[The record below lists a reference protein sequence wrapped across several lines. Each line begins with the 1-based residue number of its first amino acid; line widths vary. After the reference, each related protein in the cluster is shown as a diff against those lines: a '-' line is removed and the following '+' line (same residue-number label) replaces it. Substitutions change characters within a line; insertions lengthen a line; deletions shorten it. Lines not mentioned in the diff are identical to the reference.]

1 VKKFLSGSTN
11 PQLSSSSK
19 AAATISRFICNLV
32 LTLLQ
37 EVDALVKDPSSSVS
51 VDPLNDHLSPPALP
65 GSLSSS
71 WLNLFGGHSGA
82 AKTFSQ
88 LLAEVLRTFEPPT
101 QLSQAQI
108 LVARASLF
116 SLHWSVANAVMSET
130 SRSLLL
136 NTLTSGALSTPEFA
150 AALPFSSDSK
160 GNQFLQGYMLTPK
173 LGEWMLWQDAVN
185 EISRTWT
192 TGRIQPFSPYSSG
205 VVPSDVSLSQNPL
218 LYHMYEACGS
228 ETRLYLPSASSVSFQ
243 YMFGLSLRAGLHPV
257 IVGHQGSGKRSLTD
271 HLMRCWGVFGQFKAD
286 VIVPTA
292 SKGTNPS
299 QYHSLLMTYGS
310 VQTLGSNT
318 SPSISPASWGVKQ
331 RCFRP
336 KTGHQVVLIIQ
347 DLHVLSSNK
356 NVRSLEWLRR
366 LLDDSASSDSSGQGS
381 KIEIHGVS
389 AAFTTTPLSFVAGQH
404 QVSPRLWRHMHHLH
418 WDSSPSNSVFRLI
431 NQDHIIEAR
440 CHASLTNIA
449 TNGGMKAF
457 SQSGNLNAAAKVLS
471 SLVTDAIT
479 CTVFLNQAR
488 VVPSVSFNAT
498 KAVNLLSRI
507 EAAAVRS
514 FSGEH
519 HPWTPSDLMLRL
531 VYELGRDIGF
541 SLPWIDAVTLSRVL
555 VRVTGRELGAFI
567 GSGKFHAAVRA
578 RDRNVEQKIKDLGSG
593 PASTKKALHFDSQ
606 DETWLN
612 DWQSSLDPFILQ
624 SPLTV
629 REVLLHWSDYHAQV
643 ISQQEANKSLAAAL
657 VSALSKP
664 QRCPSES

>member
-19 AAATISRFICNLV
+19 VAALISRFICNLV
-32 LTLLQ
+32 LTLLHD
-37 EVDALVKDPSSSVS
+37 VDTLVKDPSSSVS

-65 GSLSSS
+65 GRLSSS
-71 WLNLFGGHSGA
+71 WSNLFGGHSGA
-82 AKTFSQ
+82 AKTFNQ
-88 LLAEVLRTFEPPT
+88 LLVEVLRTLEPPS

-116 SLHWSVANAVMSET
+116 SLHWSIANAVMSET
-130 SRSLLL
+130 SRSLLF

-150 AALPFSSDSK
+150 AALPFSSNSK
-160 GNQFLQGYMLTPK
+160 ENQFLQGYMLTPK
-173 LGEWMLWQDAVN
+173 LGEWMLWQDAVD

-192 TGRIQPFSPYSSG
+192 LGRIQPFSPYSSG
-205 VVPSDVSLSQNPL
+205 AIPSDVSLTQNSR
-218 LYHMYEACGS
+218 LYHMYEAGS
-228 ETRLYLPSASSVSFQ
+228 EARLYLPSASSVSFQ
-243 YMFGLSLRAGLHPV
+243 YVFGLSLRAGLHPV

-286 VIVPTA
+286 VIMPTA
-292 SKGTNPS
+292 SKGTNS
-299 QYHSLLMTYGS
+299 SHYHSLLMTYGS
-310 VQTLGSNT
+310 VQTLGSST

-336 KTGHQVVLIIQ
+336 RTGHQVVLIIQ

-356 NVRSLEWLRR
+356 NVQSLEWLRR
-366 LLDDSASSDSSGQGS
+366 LLDDSASTDSSGQGS

-389 AAFTTTPLSFVAGQH
+389 AAFTTTPLHFVAGHH

-418 WDSSPSNSVFRLI
+418 WDSSSSNSVFRLI
-431 NQDHIIEAR
+431 NHDHIIEAH
-440 CHASLTNIA
+440 CHATLTNIA
-449 TNGGMKAF
+449 TNGGLLAF

-471 SLVTDAIT
+471 SLITDAIT
-479 CTVFLNQAR
+479 CTVFLNQAQA
-488 VVPSVSFNAT
+488 VPAVSFSAN

-507 EAAAVRS
+507 GAAAVRS

-519 HPWTPSDLMLRL
+519 RPWTPSNLMLRL

-541 SLPWIDAVTLSRVL
+541 SLPWADAITFSRVL

-578 RDRNVEQKIKDLGSG
+578 RDRNLEQKIKDLGSG
-593 PASTKKALHFDSQ
+593 PALAKKALHFDSQ
-606 DETWLN
+606 DQTWLN
-612 DWQSSLDPFILQ
+612 DWQSSLDPFLLQ

-629 REVLLHWSDYHAQV
+629 REVLLHWSDYRAQV
-643 ISQQEANKSLAAAL
+643 VSQHEANKSLAAAL
-657 VSALSKP
+657 VSTLSKP
-664 QRCPSES
+664 Q